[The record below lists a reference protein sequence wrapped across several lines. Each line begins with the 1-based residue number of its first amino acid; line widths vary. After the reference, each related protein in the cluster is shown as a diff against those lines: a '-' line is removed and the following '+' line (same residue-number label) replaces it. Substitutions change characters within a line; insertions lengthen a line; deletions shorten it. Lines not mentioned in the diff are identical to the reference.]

1 MSHSSSRSLRVSRF
15 LLANQVDRG
24 SSPTNGATM
33 ALILLSIIPV
43 IVFYLTCQKHIIKGV
58 AAGAVKG

>member
-15 LLANQVDRG
+15 LLTNQVDRG

-33 ALILLSIIPV
+33 ALMGELASRSFP
-43 IVFYLTCQKHIIKGV
+43 TCSLQSYV
-58 AAGAVKG
+58 ATSSK